1 MLKKLLKYDL
11 KAVFRFWWI
20 AVIICLSV
28 SVVGGFS
35 FLIDQYE
42 GWVPEMLSA
51 ITAWAVF
58 FSYCSYF
65 AMMVLTLVLL
75 FVRFFKNF
83 FTDEGYLTFTLP
95 VSRKDL
101 LNSKV
106 ITGFIA
112 MTAAAVVCG
121 VGILIMSAI
130 SQCANLN
137 NGGIFAPVIEYIAKG
152 TRTMGIYFWIYIVEG
167 ITLAL
172 VILTLVVLFLYFC
185 ITFGS
190 MIVKKGKL
198 IASIA
203 IFYGATS
210 LFTGITQGLMI
221 FGTIGFMISSSSSDV
236 FSQMDPIVAL
246 FLLGLIFYLSML
258 CCLLY
263 AVQYRMLEKKLN
275 LP

>member
-20 AVIICLSV
+20 AVIICFSI

-42 GWVPEMLSA
+42 GWIPEMLSA
-51 ITAWAVF
+51 MTDWAVF
-58 FSYCSYF
+58 LAYCSYF

-83 FTDEGYLTFTLP
+83 FSDEGYLTFTLP

-112 MTAAAVVCG
+112 MTAAAAVCG
-121 VGILIMSAI
+121 VGLLIMAAIEQSAD
-130 SQCANLN
+130 LK
-137 NGGIFAPVIEYIAKG
+137 NGSIFAPVIEYFAKG
-152 TRTMGIYFWIYIVEG
+152 MRTQGVFFWIYITEG

-172 VILTLVVLFLYFC
+172 VILALVVLFLYFC

-198 IASIA
+198 LASIA

-210 LFTGITQGLMI
+210 LFISIAQGLLI
-221 FGTIGFMISSSSSDV
+221 FGTIGFMISSSPDAL
-236 FSQMDPIVAL
+236 SQMDPIVAL

-258 CCLLY
+258 GCLLY
-263 AVQYRMLEKKLN
+263 AVQYRMLDKKLN

>member
-35 FLIDQYE
+35 FMIDQYE

-112 MTAAAVVCG
+112 MTAAAAVCG
-121 VGILIMSAI
+121 VGLLIMAAIEQSAD
-130 SQCANLN
+130 LK
-137 NGGIFAPVIEYIAKG
+137 NGSIFAPVIEYFAKG
-152 TRTMGIYFWIYIVEG
+152 MRTQGVFFWIYIAEG

-172 VILTLVVLFLYFC
+172 VILALVVLFLYFC

-198 IASIA
+198 LASIA

-210 LFTGITQGLMI
+210 LFISIAQGLLI
-221 FGTIGFMISSSSSDV
+221 FGTIGFMISSSPDAL
-236 FSQMDPIVAL
+236 SQMDPIVAL

-263 AVQYRMLEKKLN
+263 AVQYRMLDKKLN